1 MGLSILTK
9 FYMGLLQVFHRLIG
23 FDLIDLTF
31 QRDLPEYLFA
41 VEPVKSEVCS
51 VVLISRTQ
59 SKVLIIVFDELGWVR
74 VHIGR
79 PVLRNA

>member
-1 MGLSILTK
+1 M
-9 FYMGLLQVFHRLIG
+9 
-23 FDLIDLTF
+23 
-31 QRDLPEYLFA
+31 PEYLFA
-41 VEPVKSEVCS
+41 VEPVKSEVCL